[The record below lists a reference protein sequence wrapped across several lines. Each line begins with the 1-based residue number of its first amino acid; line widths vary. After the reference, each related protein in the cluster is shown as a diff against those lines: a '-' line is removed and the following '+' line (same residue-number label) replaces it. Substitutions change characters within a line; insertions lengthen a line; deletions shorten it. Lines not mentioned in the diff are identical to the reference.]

1 MMSADSPLAGPPPRD
16 PTAPARLLD
25 SAGEVSL
32 RVERAHRHLD
42 DLSAALERLA
52 AGAGAPPGRPIPPG
66 PAGPTPAASD

>member
-1 MMSADSPLAGPPPRD
+1 MAADSPPAGPPPRD

-25 SAGEVSL
+25 AAGDVSL

-52 AGAGAPPGRPIPPG
+52 GEAGAQPGRPTPPG
-66 PAGPTPAASD
+66 ATPAASD